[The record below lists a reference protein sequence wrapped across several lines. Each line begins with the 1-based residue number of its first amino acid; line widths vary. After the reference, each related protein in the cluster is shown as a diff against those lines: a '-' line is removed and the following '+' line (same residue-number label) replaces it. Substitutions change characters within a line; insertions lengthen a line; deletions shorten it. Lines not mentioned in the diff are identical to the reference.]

1 MSRTDYARKER
12 NKQILEYLEKDPFAN
27 DEKLAEYFNVSV
39 NTIRLDRA
47 RLGIKEVRERIKDRA
62 SENVK
67 KIVSLGKEEIIGNI
81 IEFVQG
87 EKAISVLE
95 TKDYMSFENT
105 DVIKGYHIYSM
116 AESLAISLIP
126 NKVALVGVANIK
138 YVKKILKNEVIYAHA
153 EIKKKRET
161 NYIVWVKIYDKD
173 EELKF
178 KGKFILKGIE

>member
-1 MSRTDYARKER
+1 MSRTDVARKQR
-12 NKQILEYLEKDPFAN
+12 NKQILEYLHKEPFAN
-27 DEKLAEYFNVSV
+27 DEKLANHFKVSV

-47 RLGIKEVRERIKDRA
+47 RLGIKEVRERIKERA
-62 SENVK
+62 SENEK
-67 KIVSLGKEEIIGNI
+67 KIISLSKEEIIGNV
-81 IEFVQG
+81 IEFVPG

-95 TKDYMSFENT
+95 TQDYMSFENM

-138 YVKKILKNEVIYAHA
+138 YVKKILKNETIYAHA

-161 NYIVWVKIYDKD
+161 NYIVWVKIFDKD

>member
-1 MSRTDYARKER
+1 VSRTDVARKER
-12 NKQILEYLEKDPFAN
+12 NKQIIEYLENEPFAN
-27 DEKLAEYFNVSV
+27 DEKLAEYFKVSI

-47 RLGIKEVRERIKDRA
+47 RLGIKEVRERIKERA
-62 SENVK
+62 SENEK
-67 KIVSLGKEEIIGNI
+67 KIISLSKEEIIGNV
-81 IEFVQG
+81 IEYVPG

-95 TKDYMSFENT
+95 TQEYMSFENT

-116 AESLAISLIP
+116 AESLAISIIP

-138 YVKKILKNEVIYAHA
+138 YVKKILKNEVICAHA
-153 EIKKKRET
+153 EVRKRRDT
-161 NYIVWVKIYDKD
+161 NYIVWVKIFDQN

>member
-1 MSRTDYARKER
+1 MSRTDIARKER
-12 NKQILEYLEKDPFAN
+12 NKQILEYLEREPFAN

-62 SENVK
+62 SENEK
-67 KIVSLGKEEIIGNI
+67 KIISLSKEEIIGNI
-81 IEFVQG
+81 IEFVPG
-87 EKAISVLE
+87 EKAVSVLE
-95 TKDYMSFENT
+95 TKEYMSFENM

-138 YVKKILKNEVIYAHA
+138 YVKKILKNQAIYAHA
-153 EIKKKRET
+153 EVKKKRET
-161 NYIVWVKIYDKD
+161 NYIVWVKIFDKND
-173 EELKF
+173 ELKF

>member
-1 MSRTDYARKER
+1 MSRTDEARKER
-12 NKQILEYLEKDPFAN
+12 NKQILEYLKQDPFAN
-27 DEKLAEYFNVSV
+27 DEKLAEYFNVSI

-47 RLGIKEVRERIKDRA
+47 RLGIREVRERIKDRA
-62 SENVK
+62 SENTK
-67 KIVSLGKEEIIGNI
+67 KIISLSKEEIIGNV
-81 IEFVQG
+81 IEFIPG
-87 EKAISVLE
+87 EKAVSVLE

-116 AESLAISLIP
+116 AETVAISIIP

-153 EIKKKRET
+153 EVKKKRES
-161 NYIVWVKIYDKD
+161 NYIVWVKILDKN

>member
-1 MSRTDYARKER
+1 MSRTDVARKER
-12 NKQILEYLEKDPFAN
+12 NKLILEYLEKEPFAN
-27 DEKLAEYFNVSV
+27 DEILAQYFKVSV

-47 RLGIKEVRERIKDRA
+47 RLGIKEVRERIKERA
-62 SENVK
+62 SENEK
-67 KIVSLGKEEIIGNI
+67 KIISLSKEEIIGNV
-81 IEFVQG
+81 IEFIPG

-95 TKDYMSFENT
+95 TQDYMSFENT

-138 YVKKILKNEVIYAHA
+138 YVKKVLKNEVIYAYA
-153 EIKKKRET
+153 EVKKKRES
-161 NYIVWVKIYDKD
+161 NYILWVKIYDKKD
-173 EELKF
+173 ELRF